1 MAILDRWQ
9 FREHRPW
16 NLGDSSYV
24 QITFNTG
31 VWFSGHGRCVR
42 ISSGSLAYG
51 RGYFFRV
58 FNKTFLQNKKLRIQY
73 NWSALSFGGSY
84 HRMKILLLDG
94 DYDRSNDSQFPDLG
108 ELQYKG
114 NGVIQLLRERG
125 STGGYF
131 YWYDETFNLDVS
143 NATEQY
149 VTLMI
154 MGEDGQ
160 CYEQANDFKIT
171 IEDIQLLDQN
181 NNIVF
186 RWDFDYGQIVYE
198 RQNTTKDYAYF
209 SYPNDLPYNITRT
222 IEEVIGIGEQKTH
235 DVLRI
240 PNLII
245 RPEKVLIGMDEFSNY
260 EWIGIRSVSYRES
273 NPWVHID
280 IPYGTMLHQHI
291 RSTEYNI
298 MVKCKDFNSLYN
310 AVFETPIDNE
320 GHKAIDTN
328 QYYSKNVIN
337 YLAIIVVGKNKK
349 KYKIKFEDVKVKS
362 IYPSNVELG
371 LETEW
376 IVELTAKKIKYGVM

>member
-16 NLGDSSYV
+16 NLGDQSYV
-24 QITFNTG
+24 QISFNVG
-31 VWFSGHGRCVR
+31 VWFSGHGRCIR

-84 HRMKILLLDG
+84 HRMKIMLLDG
-94 DYDRSNDSQFPDLG
+94 DYDRSNDSLFPDLG

-131 YWYDETFNLDVS
+131 YWYDETFDLDVS
-143 NATEQY
+143 NATQQY

-181 NNIVF
+181 NNVVF

-209 SYPNDLPYNITRT
+209 NYPNDLPYNVART
-222 IEEVIGIGEQKTH
+222 VEEAVGIGEQKTH
-235 DVLRI
+235 DVLQV
-240 PNLII
+240 PSLVL
-245 RPEKVLIGMDEFSNY
+245 RPDKVLIGIDEYNNY
-260 EWIGIRSVSYRES
+260 EWTGIRSVSYIETS
-273 NPWVHID
+273 PWVHID
-280 IPYGTMLHQHI
+280 IPSGTMLHQHI
-291 RSTEYNI
+291 KSVEYNI
-298 MVKCKDFNSLYN
+298 KITCKDFNSLYN
-310 AVFETPIDNE
+310 AVFETAIDDE
-320 GHKAIDTN
+320 GHTAIDTS
-328 QYYSKNVIN
+328 QYYSKNVIG
-337 YLAIIVVGKNKK
+337 YFTIVVVGNDKK

-376 IVELTAKKIKYGVM
+376 VVELTAKKIKYGVM

>member
-16 NLGDSSYV
+16 NLGDQSYV
-24 QITFNTG
+24 QISFNVG

-42 ISSGSLAYG
+42 VSSGSSIYG

-58 FNKTFLQNKKLRIQY
+58 FNKRFLQNKKLRIQY

-84 HRMKILLLDG
+84 HKMKIMLLDG
-94 DYDRSNDSQFPDLG
+94 DYDRTDDGLFPDLG
-108 ELQYKG
+108 EIQYKG
-114 NGVIQLLRERG
+114 NGILQTLRERG
-125 STGGYF
+125 PTGGYF

-143 NATEQY
+143 NASQQY

-186 RWDFDYGQIVYE
+186 RWDFDNGQIVYE

-209 SYPNDLPYNITRT
+209 SYPNDLPYYIART
-222 IEEVIGIGEQKTH
+222 AEEVVGIGEQKTR

-245 RPEKVLIGMDEFSNY
+245 RPDKILIGIDEYNNY
-260 EWIGIRSVSYRES
+260 EWIGIRSVSYKETS
-273 NPWVHID
+273 PWIHID

-291 RSTEYNI
+291 KSVEYDI
-298 MVKCKDFNSLYN
+298 MIRCKDFNSLYN
-310 AVFETPIDNE
+310 AVFETPIDDE
-320 GHKAIDTN
+320 GHTAIDTS
-328 QYYSKNVIN
+328 QYYNKNVIG
-337 YLAIIVVGKNKK
+337 YLAVIVVGNGKR
-349 KYKIKFEDVKVKS
+349 KYKIKFEDVKVKA

-376 IVELTAKKIKYGVM
+376 VVELTAKKIKYGVM